1 MMRKIEKAHRWEKII
16 LLLSSALSLSIVFAD
31 NILAYDINFEYIQ
44 HIMSMD
50 TTLKHPKLYWRAVH
64 NPILYH
70 ACFILII
77 LFEGVSSLLLW
88 IGAYHLIMKIHASPS
103 DFQSAKSWSLLGL
116 LLALILYSFIFF
128 TIASQ
133 WFASWQS
140 ALWNAKNA
148 SLPFIILLGLN
159 YLILVKNEE
168 PNGSVYRS

>member
-1 MMRKIEKAHRWEKII
+1 MKKLTIANRCAKIM
-16 LLLSSALSLSIVFAD
+16 LLISSAVLLSIVFAD

-50 TTLKHPKLYWRAVH
+50 TTLKHPMLHWRAVH
-64 NPILYH
+64 NPFIYH

-77 LFEGVSSLLLW
+77 FFEGGSSVLLW
-88 IGAYHLIMKIHASPS
+88 MGAYHLIKKIHASPS

-140 ALWNAKNA
+140 SLWNAKNA
-148 SLPFIILLGLN
+148 ALPFIILLGFN
-159 YLILVKNEE
+159 YLILAKEDE
-168 PNGSVYRS
+168 SGSR